1 MAILVNW
8 RWSLPSVVTACVTI
22 SLCLASTTV
31 CTLYAATLP
40 PPWLL
45 LCRIKRVGIGQ
56 GDLPKLVLLH
66 RRLQGAIALAALA
79 QLSDAR
85 LQLFTAQRRLGR
97 LLLVVA
103 VELFEVA
110 PDLLLDVLK
119 ALGQLGLREEP
130 LAAIA
135 G

>member
-8 RWSLPSVVTACVTI
+8 RWSAPSVVTACVTI

-31 CTLYAATLP
+31 CTWYATTVP

-45 LCRIKRVGIGQ
+45 LCAIKRASGSVKAIC
-56 GDLPKLVLLH
+56 LRLVLLH

-85 LQLFTAQRRLGR
+85 LQLFAAQRLLGR

-110 PDLLLDVLK
+110 PNLL
-119 ALGQLGLREEP
+119 
-130 LAAIA
+130 
-135 G
+135 